1 MQPTDTPANSV
12 VLQIDKFYLQ
22 TNVSCSCTPS
32 SLSPSLQ
39 KMKEYMQT
47 LEEDHTSCRT
57 SYRRAM
63 KNLED
68 LSNSIHRK
76 RSSSTVNRN
85 SFIEDVDTVEL
96 EAAVAGLH
104 LGGEM
109 RDSDEYIHYNPG
121 EVDSLSASSLSQ
133 EGDFTVQSDSE
144 NLVEGL
150 MPLVEEE
157 DCKAHPLS
165 KVHSDSMLVPR
176 LDNEGQPIVRTDNRD
191 SQVPGEDH
199 QVVAKHKEDVQQLT
213 EEDKLDQPKFV
224 VSVNDQPVS
233 AEDGDHPVSGDVR
246 DNHPVSG
253 EDQDVQPASEEDR
266 DGQLVSGK
274 DRDQPVSGE
283 DRDQPVSEEDRDQTV
298 SREDGDQPVS
308 GEDRDQTVSGEDRD
322 QTEFEEDRDDQPVSG
337 EDRDQPVSREDGDQP
352 VSGEDRDQT
361 VSREDR
367 DQTEFEEDRDD
378 QPVSGEDRDQ
388 PVSGEDRD
396 QPVSGEDRDQTV
408 SREDRDQTEFE
419 EDRDGQPVS
428 GEDRDDQRVSGE
440 ASCDEPHTTTCE
452 QQSCIMDSEST
463 VGLNGNESENG
474 NNVDALQN
482 GCHTNRSSRND
493 QEGLGCS
500 PDVGENTNSE
510 DTGVQDTSTLS
521 PTTTDSFSNGL
532 PLQPSPL

>member
-1 MQPTDTPANSV
+1 
-12 VLQIDKFYLQ
+12 
-22 TNVSCSCTPS
+22 
-32 SLSPSLQ
+32 
-39 KMKEYMQT
+39 MKEYMQT

-57 SYRRAM
+57 SYRKAM

-266 DGQLVSGK
+266 DGQLVSGNQCLERIEISQCLK
-274 DRDQPVSGE
+274 RIETRQCLERMETSQCLERIGTRQCLERIETRQSLKRIETTSQCLERIETSQCLERMETSQCLERIGTRQCLERIETRQSLKRIETTSQCLERIETSQCLERIEISQCLKRIETRQCLERIETKQSLKRIEMASQCLERIETTRESLERLVVMNLTQPHVSNSL
-283 DRDQPVSEEDRDQTV
+283 VLWTV
-298 SREDGDQPVS
+298 RAQ
-308 GEDRDQTVSGEDRD
+308 
-322 QTEFEEDRDDQPVSG
+322 
-337 EDRDQPVSREDGDQP
+337 
-352 VSGEDRDQT
+352 
-361 VSREDR
+361 
-367 DQTEFEEDRDD
+367 
-378 QPVSGEDRDQ
+378 
-388 PVSGEDRD
+388 
-396 QPVSGEDRDQTV
+396 
-408 SREDRDQTEFE
+408 
-419 EDRDGQPVS
+419 
-428 GEDRDDQRVSGE
+428 
-440 ASCDEPHTTTCE
+440 
-452 QQSCIMDSEST
+452 
-463 VGLNGNESENG
+463 
-474 NNVDALQN
+474 
-482 GCHTNRSSRND
+482 
-493 QEGLGCS
+493 
-500 PDVGENTNSE
+500 
-510 DTGVQDTSTLS
+510 
-521 PTTTDSFSNGL
+521 
-532 PLQPSPL
+532 